1 MCIGNVNKV
10 KFTMMKVTRFVCE
23 SETVL
28 DEILDMRV
36 LWSLEIYGSIVIQ
49 SPS

>member
-1 MCIGNVNKV
+1 MRIGNVNKV

-28 DEILDMRV
+28 DEILDMSTV
-36 LWSLEIYGSIVIQ
+36 QFGDIWFHSHTIS
-49 SPS
+49 